1 MRVIIIYLIHKPL
14 NQKNSELGRYFKRV
28 TSSPTMGISTAT
40 LATAVQA
47 VKMVVSVYDG
57 YEKGRFMKTDE
68 AVRSEIQRRCEM
80 LNRHAEKLERDFHE
94 KGFRDARQSLARTI
108 ESIQAYRRDAQFALS
123 GTNLSSHS
131 GIGKLKAKAVRKLVE
146 HDSASLNSLVE
157 ATRMGNALA
166 EAAGQSS
173 EEEILTLASEWHH
186 KITQARNHFL
196 ERNMFI
202 DGLIKR

>member
-1 MRVIIIYLIHKPL
+1 
-14 NQKNSELGRYFKRV
+14 
-28 TSSPTMGISTAT
+28 MGISTTT

-80 LNRHAEKLERDFHE
+80 LTRHAEKLEQDSHG

-123 GTNLSSHS
+123 GTNVSGHS
-131 GIGKLKAKAVRKLVE
+131 GIGKLKAKAIRKLVD
-146 HDSASLNSLVE
+146 HDSASLNSLVK
-157 ATRMGNALA
+157 ATRMGNDLA
-166 EAAGQSS
+166 DSVSQSN
-173 EEEILTLASEWHH
+173 EDEMQTLISEWHH
-186 KITQARNHFL
+186 TINRARNHFL

-202 DGLIKR
+202 DGLTKR

>member
-1 MRVIIIYLIHKPL
+1 MAR
-14 NQKNSELGRYFKRV
+14 NFKRV
-28 TSSPTMGISTAT
+28 TLSLTMGISTAT

-80 LNRHAEKLERDFHE
+80 LNRHAQKLEQDSHE
-94 KGFRDARQSLARTI
+94 KGFRDARRSLSRTI

-123 GTNLSSHS
+123 GTSLSSHS

-157 ATRMGNALA
+157 ATRMGNDLA
-166 EAAGQSS
+166 QSVSQSS
-173 EEEILTLASEWHH
+173 EEEMQTMVSEWHH
-186 KITQARNHFL
+186 TINRARNHFL